1 MSLPFYFYF
10 YFDINYLNIFRRGC
24 ENIFWK
30 SNSCELLVRLDTGDL
45 GDGRLYCLS
54 TVSFESHF
62 SVILRLRLWS
72 DHLNKNILDK
82 LRIHITPPSYVLHH
96 THTHTH
102 PCPPYDSNALIF
114 CQQHTP
120 WRLSIHQINAILCP
134 WNTDDFINTSST
146 QSYIIQTTCFGFKM
160 PLSTQ

>member
-1 MSLPFYFYF
+1 MSLPFYF

-102 PCPPYDSNALIF
+102 THTRALPMI
-114 CQQHTP
+114 QTP
-120 WRLSIHQINAILCP
+120 SY
-134 WNTDDFINTSST
+134 FVSST
-146 QSYIIQTTCFGFKM
+146 HHEGCQYTKLMQFYV
-160 PLSTQ
+160 LETQMTLLTPHLHRVT